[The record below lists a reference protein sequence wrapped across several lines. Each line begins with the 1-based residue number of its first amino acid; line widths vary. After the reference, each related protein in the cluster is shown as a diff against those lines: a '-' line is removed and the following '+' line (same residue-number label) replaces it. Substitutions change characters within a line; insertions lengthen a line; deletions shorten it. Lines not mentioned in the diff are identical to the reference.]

1 MSYTWGL
8 LIRIFRLLRMPP
20 TPGRSH
26 SLCILFHC
34 GRGRVLGRQRSAR
47 GGQVLS
53 KPRQT

>member
-8 LIRIFRLLRMPP
+8 LIRIFRLLRMPL

-34 GRGRVLGRQRSAR
+34 GHGRVLGRQRSAM

-53 KPRQT
+53 KPRQM